1 MEYPQQRRGTPFA
14 TRLIPIA
21 MGLIG
26 VAVFMMSSC
35 TTGPFGRNQLR
46 AINVEQE
53 NQLGLDAFK
62 QVINENQAKRT
73 LVDHKDPLVV
83 KVREITERLINAA
96 QREDVLKLFQL
107 PKDDFKWAVEV
118 IDSPQANAFCLPG
131 GKMVVYTGILPIAQT
146 DAALAA
152 VIGHEISHA
161 LAHHGAE
168 RMAMEQVKQQGI
180 ASVGMGIGDM
190 DPGQQRMVLAAIGM
204 AANYAGTLPYSRRDE
219 SEADRMGL
227 VLLAAAGYDPREAV
241 GFWERM
247 AKDGGGA
254 GVPEFMSTHPG
265 HETRIGQL
273 RDLQTEVAPF
283 YASSQKQATKPLPGI
298 GTGGARR
305 AEPARGQGQG
315 FGF

>member
-1 MEYPQQRRGTPFA
+1 MEYPQQRRGSPLA
-14 TRLIPIA
+14 ARLLPIA

-46 AINVEQE
+46 AINAQQE
-53 NQLGLDAFK
+53 DKLGLEAFQ
-62 QVINENQAKRT
+62 QVVAEGQQKRT
-73 LVDHKDPLVV
+73 LVNHNEPLVV
-83 KVREITERLINAA
+83 KVREITTRLIEAA
-96 QREDVLKLFQL
+96 RREDVLKHFQL
-107 PKDDFKWAVEV
+107 VEDDFKWAVEV
-118 IDSPQANAFCLPG
+118 LDSPQANAFCLPG
-131 GKMVVYTGILPIAQT
+131 GKMVVYTGILPIAET
-146 DAALAA
+146 DAALAT

-168 RMAMEQVKQQGI
+168 RMAMEQVKQMGI
-180 ASVGMGIGDM
+180 SSVGMGLGDM
-190 DPGQQRMVLAAIGM
+190 DPGQRQMVLAAIGM

-227 VLLAAAGYDPREAV
+227 VLMAAAGYDPREAV

-247 AKDGGGA
+247 AKAGGGA

-273 RDLQTEVAPF
+273 RELQTEVAPF
-283 YASSQKQATKPLPGI
+283 YASSKKQPTTPLPGI
-298 GTGGARR
+298 GTGGRR
-305 AEPARGQGQG
+305 MEPARGQR

>member
-1 MEYPQQRRGTPFA
+1 MA
-14 TRLIPIA
+14 ARLLPIA

-46 AINVEQE
+46 ALNEAQE
-53 NQLGLDAFK
+53 NQLGLEAFQ
-62 QVINENQAKRT
+62 QVVRENQAKRT
-73 LVDHKDPLVV
+73 LVNQNDPLVV
-83 KVREITERLINAA
+83 KVREITVKLIEAA
-96 QREDVLKLFQL
+96 RREDVLKHFQL
-107 PKDDFKWAVEV
+107 TEDNFKWAVEV
-118 IDSPQANAFCLPG
+118 IESPQANAFCLPG
-131 GKMVVYTGILPIAQT
+131 GKMVVYTGIIPIAET
-146 DAALAA
+146 DAALAT

-168 RMAMEQVKQQGI
+168 RMAMEQVKQMGI
-180 ASVGMGIGDM
+180 SSVGMGISDM
-190 DPGQQRMVLAAIGM
+190 DPAQQRMVLAAIGM
-204 AANYAGTLPYSRRDE
+204 AANFAGTLPYSRRDE

-227 VLLAAAGYDPREAV
+227 VLMAAAGYDPREAV

-247 AKDGGGA
+247 AKAGGGA

-273 RDLQTEVAPF
+273 RDLQPEVAPF
-283 YASSQKQATKPLPGI
+283 YASSKKQPTTPLPGI
-298 GTGGARR
+298 GAGIRR
-305 AEPARGQGQG
+305 PQPANRPG

>member
-1 MEYPQQRRGTPFA
+1 MDYPRQRRGSPLA
-14 TRLIPIA
+14 ARLLPIA

-46 AINVEQE
+46 ALNEKQE
-53 NQLGLDAFK
+53 NDLGLQAFQ
-62 QVINENQAKRT
+62 QVVAENQAKRT
-73 LVDHKDPLVV
+73 LVNQNDPLVV
-83 KVREITERLINAA
+83 KVREITVKLIEAA
-96 QREDVLKLFQL
+96 RREDVLKHFQL
-107 PKDDFKWAVEV
+107 AEDNFEWAVEV
-118 IDSPQANAFCLPG
+118 IESPQANAFCLPG
-131 GKMVVYTGILPIAQT
+131 GKMVVYTGIIPIAET

-168 RMAMEQVKQQGI
+168 RMAMEQVKQMGI
-180 ASVGMGIGDM
+180 SSVGMGLGDM
-190 DPGQQRMVLAAIGM
+190 DPRQRQMVLAAIGM

-227 VLLAAAGYDPREAV
+227 VLMAAAGYDPREAV

-247 AKDGGGA
+247 AKAGGGA

-273 RDLQTEVAPF
+273 RDLQPEVAPF
-283 YASSQKQATKPLPGI
+283 YASSKKQTTTALPGI
-298 GTGGARR
+298 GAGGVRR
-305 AEPARGQGQG
+305 AEPARKPG

>member
-1 MEYPQQRRGTPFA
+1 MEYPQQRRGSPFTA
-14 TRLIPIA
+14 RLLPIA
-21 MGLIG
+21 IGLVG

-46 AINVEQE
+46 AINEEQE
-53 NQLGLDAFK
+53 DKLGLEAFQ
-62 QVINENQAKRT
+62 QVVAENQAKRT
-73 LVDHKDPLVV
+73 LVNQNDPVVV
-83 KVREITERLINAA
+83 KVRDITVKLIEAA
-96 QREDVLKLFQL
+96 RREDVLKHFQL
-107 PKDDFKWAVEV
+107 EEDNFKWAVEV
-118 IDSPQANAFCLPG
+118 INSPQANAFCLPG
-131 GKMVVYTGILPIAQT
+131 GKMVVYTGILPIAET

-168 RMAMEQVKQQGI
+168 RMAMEQVKQMGI
-180 ASVGMGIGDM
+180 SSVGMGISDM
-190 DPGQQRMVLAAIGM
+190 DPNQQRMVLAAIGM

-219 SEADRMGL
+219 SEADHMGL
-227 VLLAAAGYDPREAV
+227 VLMAAAGYDPREAV

-247 AKDGGGA
+247 ESGGGA

-283 YASSQKQATKPLPGI
+283 YASSKKQTTTALPGI
-298 GTGGARR
+298 GSGGRR
-305 AEPARGQGQG
+305 
-315 FGF
+315 